1 MKRIL
6 FFLVVA
12 ALAAAA
18 AGGYLFWSSRPVP
31 VTVVQPHKGSAA
43 DVVYATGVVEPV
55 RWAKVTSVL
64 RERIVELCSCEGETV
79 EAGEVIGRLDSSAA
93 RATLAELEARAQLS
107 EQELERAAGLLE
119 RRVTSRSVFDKAEN
133 DHSRNIALVAAQR
146 ARLGDYELRAP
157 MDGQVLRRDGEVGE
171 VAEPGSVLFW
181 VGQARPL
188 QIVADVNEEDIPLVR
203 TGQEAVVRADAFPQA
218 SFDARVDRITPKG
231 DPVLKTY
238 RVYLAFP
245 QETPLMIGMTSD
257 VNIVVR
263 EVPETMLVPLAALDG
278 DKVLVLGADGML
290 EERVL
295 EIGIRGVD
303 EVEVLSG
310 LTLDERVVSPWAEGL
325 AAGMRAR
332 PGSAEGTGGTGG

>member
-1 MKRIL
+1 MKRIVIL
-6 FFLVVA
+6 LAIVAVA
-12 ALAAAA
+12 AVAW
-18 AGGYLFWSSRPVP
+18 GGFVWWRDRPVP
-31 VTVVQPHKGSAA
+31 VTVVAPHMGRAA

-79 EAGEVIGRLDSSAA
+79 LAGQVIGRLDSTAA
-93 RATLAELEARAQLS
+93 RATLAELEARARLS
-107 EQELERAAGLLE
+107 EQELDRAAGLLE
-119 RRVTSRSVFDKAEN
+119 RRVVSQQAFEKAEN
-133 DHSRNIALVAAQR
+133 DHSRNVALVAAQA

-171 VAEPGSVLFW
+171 VAEPGAVLFW
-181 VGQARPL
+181 VGQERPL

-203 TGQEAVVRADAFPQA
+203 RGQKAVVRADAFPDS
-218 SFDARVDRITPKG
+218 SFEAKVERITPKG

-263 EVPETMLVPLAALDG
+263 EVENAMLIPLAALDE
-278 DKVLVLGADGML
+278 DRVLVLEDNGRLA
-290 EERVL
+290 ERRISV
-295 EIGIRGVD
+295 GIRGIE
-303 EVEVLSG
+303 EVQVLEG
-310 LTLDERVVSPWAEGL
+310 LGTGDRVVSPWAEGL
-325 AAGMRAR
+325 AAGMA
-332 PGSAEGTGGTGG
+332 AEPAAAAAGD